1 MPYVYTITP
10 HQKINSWGISSQ
22 WEGKHTRFDE
32 GKTIE
37 SLEIRKKVGKDHNDI
52 SKYKYFKVDIPYPE
66 KFSKFTNDED
76 NHYLYRCIYE
86 VWCQGFEDGINQ
98 E

>member
-1 MPYVYTITP
+1 MHTFTL
-10 HQKINSWGISSQ
+10 KLSSKDQ
-22 WEGKHTRFDE
+22 YLGYFFSMGRKNTRFDE
-32 GKTIE
+32 NKTIE

-86 VWCQGFEDGINQ
+86 VWCQGFEDGSLNQ
-98 E
+98 N

>member
-32 GKTIE
+32 GTTIE
-37 SLEIRKKVGKDHNDI
+37 SLEIRKKIGKDHNDMPDGAWAGNYEHVVVEGAGGRPGMC
-52 SKYKYFKVDIPYPE
+52 S
-66 KFSKFTNDED
+66 
-76 NHYLYRCIYE
+76 LLARYE
-86 VWCQGFEDGINQ
+86 VWCRGFEDGKLN
-98 E
+98 

>member
-32 GKTIE
+32 DKTIE
-37 SLEIRKKVGKDHNDI
+37 SLEIRKKIGKDHNDI
-52 SKYKYFKVDIPYPE
+52 PKYKYFKVDIPYPKE
-66 KFSKFTNDED
+66 FSKFTNDKD
-76 NHYLYRCIYE
+76 NHYLYHCIYE
-86 VWCQGFEDGINQ
+86 IWCQGFEEGKVN
-98 E
+98 

>member
-32 GKTIE
+32 GGTIE
-37 SLEIRKKVGKDHNDI
+37 SLEIRKKIGKDHNDMPR
-52 SKYKYFKVDIPYPE
+52 YKYFLESI
-66 KFSKFTNDED
+66 KFRKNYTRAGWSKLKQNV
-76 NHYLYRCIYE
+76 NSYKNGAYE
-86 VWCQGFEDGINQ
+86 
-98 E
+98 